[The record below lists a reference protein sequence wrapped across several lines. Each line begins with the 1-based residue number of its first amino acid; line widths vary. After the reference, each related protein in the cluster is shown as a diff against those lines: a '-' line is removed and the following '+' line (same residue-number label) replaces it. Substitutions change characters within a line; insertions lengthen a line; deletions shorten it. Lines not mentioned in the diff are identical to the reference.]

1 MTNNSLNKKT
11 KYFILLIFLLVLQIT
26 ALSCRNSKTS
36 NHAQNE
42 DIVTIDA
49 NGRASEGHRFSKI
62 DDSNFYI
69 DDIKYTAQNGD
80 LIVSGFNEAYF
91 KGDAKIVSQL
101 NYDGRIMRVLAIN
114 DMAFYDCK
122 VLTSIDIPPHV
133 TSIGEKAFAGCWG
146 LTSVSIPNSVITINE
161 GAFTGCNKITS
172 INLPEHIKKIGKGA
186 FAGCSGLTSI
196 VIPKDVMEIEDFT
209 FMSCLKLS
217 YVYIPEN
224 VTSIGNSS
232 FLACDNIKYVNIKA
246 KTPPTINMMT
256 FANHAKP
263 TLSVPLG
270 CKAAYESTQYWNG
283 FQEIIEE

>member
-1 MTNNSLNKKT
+1 MKHSYLKKLL
-11 KYFILLIFLLVLQIT
+11 YVLLPILILATQTTV
-26 ALSCRNSKTS
+26 LSCKGNGKK
-36 NHAQNE
+36 NGKNE
-42 DIVTIDA
+42 IVVTVDA
-49 NGRASEGHRFSKI
+49 NGKADGSHRFSKI

-69 DDIKYTAQNGD
+69 DDIRYTAQNGD
-80 LIVSGFNEAYF
+80 LIVSGYDEAFF
-91 KGDAKIVSQL
+91 KGEAKLISQL
-101 NYDGRIMRVLAIN
+101 NYNGREMRVFAIGEE
-114 DMAFYDCK
+114 AFDDCK
-122 VLTSIDIPPHV
+122 VLTTIVIPPYV
-133 TSIGEKAFAGCWG
+133 TSIGKKAFAGCWA
-146 LTSVSIPNSVITINE
+146 LTSVSIPNSVTTIDE
-161 GAFTGCNKITS
+161 SVFSGCNKITS
-172 INLPEHIKKIGKGA
+172 INLPEHINKIGKGA
-186 FAGCSGLTSI
+186 FSGCSGLTSI
-196 VIPKDVMEIEDFT
+196 IIPKGITEIEDFT
-209 FMSCLKLS
+209 FMSCLKLA